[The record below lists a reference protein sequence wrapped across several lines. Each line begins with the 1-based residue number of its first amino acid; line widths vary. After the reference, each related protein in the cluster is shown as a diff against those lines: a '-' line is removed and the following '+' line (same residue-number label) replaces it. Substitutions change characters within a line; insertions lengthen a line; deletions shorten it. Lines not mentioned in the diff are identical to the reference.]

1 MMSEYINKNNI
12 EQQLDWIFGKRNL
25 QGNIRKNIKKI
36 ASFIYK
42 KIEEKISNGIIDETD
57 AEGLLTDLLLQGI
70 GKNYDPKRSLTTYI
84 ENFIEKKIKN
94 IHKSSPKPF
103 SPPTKNHE
111 ESENTISN
119 VQDEETE
126 NSDDLGPPPKDP
138 LEKKRME
145 IGKRINYWENIH
157 GFTFT
162 NRDEILNMFLK
173 EYKETGEIKHPAY
186 RIMDYFYGRET
197 GQYNSFFEERK
208 HRNQQEQMFIKIENK
223 LKSIYVDFDENLE
236 NELKNYLKEE
246 EINYFENKCE
256 LQPYEINIL
265 YIKIQSF
272 ISIYVP
278 PKIKEMIEKIKPTNY
293 YSQILEYDH
302 YSKLLDK
309 FKKGY
314 KLNPDEIHE
323 ILSLYKFVAE
333 IHSKINFQKT

>member
-1 MMSEYINKNNI
+1 MMSEYFNETNI
-12 EQQLDWIFGKRNL
+12 GLQLDWIFKERNL
-25 QGNIRKNIKKI
+25 KGNIEEI

-42 KIEEKISNGIIDETD
+42 EIKDKISDKID
-57 AEGLLTDLLLQGI
+57 AERLLGNLLQGI
-70 GKNYDPKRSLTTYI
+70 LEEYDPERSKLKTYI
-84 ENFIEKKIKN
+84 KNFIDNEIKN

-157 GFTFT
+157 EFTFR
-162 NRDEILNMFLK
+162 NRDKILNMFLK
-173 EYKETGEIKHPAY
+173 EYEKTGEIKHPAY
-186 RIMDYFYGRET
+186 RIMDYFYRRET

-278 PKIKEMIEKIKPTNY
+278 PKIKEMIEKIRPTNS
-293 YSQILEYDH
+293 YSQILEYDR